1 MADNPSRLHGIV
13 VSVVVSIV
21 LAVFIAYRRATLQ
34 LLLLLRLQCRAHY
47 SCNRQATRRRVS
59 SPGPQYT
66 YIIGSSL
73 PRAPATSAIL
83 LQLGRRR
90 RRRRRRRRTWF
101 QPWLF
106 LAAVAAAEWPGSIVG
121 DAAGR

>member
-34 LLLLLRLQCRAHY
+34 LLLLLLLRLQCREHY
-47 SCNRQATRRRVS
+47 SCNRQATRRHVS
-59 SPGPQYT
+59 SPGPQHT
-66 YIIGSSL
+66 YIIGRSL

-90 RRRRRRRRTWF
+90 RRRRTWF
-101 QPWLF
+101 HMAIF
-106 LAAVAAAEWPGSIVG
+106 S
-121 DAAGR
+121 R

>member
-1 MADNPSRLHGIV
+1 VADNPSRLHGIV

-34 LLLLLRLQCRAHY
+34 PLLLLRLQCRAHY

-66 YIIGSSL
+66 YIIGRSL
-73 PRAPATSAIL
+73 PRAPTTSAIL
-83 LQLGRRR
+83 LQLGR

-106 LAAVAAAEWPGSIVG
+106 LAAVAAAEWPGSSVG